1 MVLIAREFLRVLIEL
16 QVPQLLLLLALS
28 VLLEVLHEVLDLL
41 DLRFGIGMQ
50 DLSKVFHQMEVCSH
64 SISQTCQL
72 TELWNQS
79 DFVSS
84 ASILVDE
91 ERLILIR
98 DVLIVASLVVLL
110 VACRSPILVEGDS
123 RTLTEVYPV
132 DFVGLLV
139 VLCDHNSTV
148 EGFRDRLL
156 AVSASLFGFFSHL
169 FHIGQSS
176 VCPNDLEA
184 NVDVQKNSGFLH
196 GEA

>member
-1 MVLIAREFLRVLIEL
+1 M
-16 QVPQLLLLLALS
+16 PQFLLLLALRIG
-28 VLLEVLHEVLDLL
+28 LEVLHQIFDLL
-41 DLRFGIGMQ
+41 DLRIGIGVQ

-64 SISQTCQL
+64 GISQTCQL
-72 TELWNQS
+72 AEFWNQS
-79 DFVSS
+79 NFVSS
-84 ASILVDE
+84 ASVLVDE
-91 ERLILIR
+91 EWLVLIR

-110 VACRSPILVEGDS
+110 VACRGPVLVEGDS
-123 RTLTEVYPV
+123 GTLTEVYPV

-148 EGFRDRLL
+148 ESLRDRLL

-196 GEA
+196 GES